1 MKAFL
6 VIPTLTVGGAERVV
20 SIIANNWSNR
30 NIDVHIVL
38 LVGGKVNFII
48 KDNIVIHHLN
58 FPINRRGFYKLF
70 ELMKLLF
77 AFRKLSKLE
86 NPDFVLSFMNK
97 YNVFV
102 LFSLIGLNKRIIVS
116 ERDSP
121 TEKLSYLVV
130 FLRNIFYKY
139 ADGVLC
145 QTEDSRRFIIAQTG
159 NKNVISIPNP
169 VEFKDEIIGIPKEK
183 IILNV
188 GRLVEKKGQKF
199 LLEIF
204 SNLKCNNWNLV
215 ILGDGPLKESLINLA
230 KELNIYDRVMF
241 IGSTSDVN
249 TWYKKSSIFA
259 FTSIL
264 EGFPNSLAEA
274 MVNGLPCISFNCKT
288 GPSDIIIHGVNGVL
302 IEEKNIKGFV
312 DQLQMLIDNE
322 ELRNSYSTEAV
333 KLINKLNSDFISNE
347 YLKFCTNT
355 I

>member
-20 SIIANNWSNR
+20 SIIANNWSN
-30 NIDVHIVL
+30 NNMDVHIVL
-38 LVGGKVNFII
+38 LVGGKVSFVVKN
-48 KDNIVIHHLN
+48 KIVIHRLN

-70 ELMKLLF
+70 ELIKLLF
-77 AFRKLSKLE
+77 AFRKLIKQE

-97 YNVFV
+97 YNLFV
-102 LFSLIGLNKRIIVS
+102 LCSLIGVKNRIIVS

-169 VEFKDEIIGIPKEK
+169 VEFKDETIDVPKEK

-204 SNLKCNNWNLV
+204 SNLKCNNWKLV
-215 ILGDGPLKESLINLA
+215 IVGDGPLKESLINLA

-241 IGSTSDVN
+241 IGNTSDVHK
-249 TWYKKSSIFA
+249 WYKKSSIFA

-302 IEEKNIKGFV
+302 IEEKNILGFV

-322 ELRNSYSTEAV
+322 ELRNSYSKEAR
-333 KLINKLNSDFISNE
+333 KIINKINSDFISSE